1 MYRIILAMLLLGM
14 MTAKTP
20 ASTTMPG
27 GANQI
32 VGVSGGMNKTL
43 FNGLIRWKMTTI
55 REALPSDR
63 LGDPHQGMRWLVFLA
78 RCSNGSHSTYIGVPQ
93 LTLTDA
99 QDNSYH
105 SADSNTSPAP
115 VDVIQGQPWQER
127 MAVEV
132 PPEFVPLKAVIT
144 DPSNASRFKAFRIAI
159 TSKDLPNSEP
169 PSPTPSASP

>member
-14 MTAKTP
+14 MTGQTP

-27 GANQI
+27 GANQ
-32 VGVSGGMNKTL
+32 VAGVSGGMNKTL
-43 FNGLIRWKMTTI
+43 FNGMIRWKMTTI

-63 LGDPHQGMRWLVFLA
+63 LGDPHQGMKWLVLLA
-78 RCSNGSHSTYIGVPQ
+78 RCSNGLHSSYIGLPQ

-115 VDVIQGQPWQER
+115 VNVIQGQAWQER
-127 MAVEV
+127 IAIEV
-132 PPEFVPLKAVIT
+132 PPEFIPIKAVIT
-144 DPSNASRFKAFRIAI
+144 DPSNASRFKAFRIGI
-159 TSKDLPNSEP
+159 ISKDLPKSDP
-169 PSPTPSASP
+169 ASPTPSGSP